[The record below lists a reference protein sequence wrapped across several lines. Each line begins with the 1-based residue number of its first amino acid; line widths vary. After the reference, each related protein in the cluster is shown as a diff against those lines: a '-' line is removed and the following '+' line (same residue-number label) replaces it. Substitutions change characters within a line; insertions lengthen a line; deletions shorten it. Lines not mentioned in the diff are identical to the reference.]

1 VAIHLQRRTRR
12 QNQSI
17 QFFATLEKNMTV
29 DDDNRSAVIRRRQ
42 PNRLALLVVWMAVL
56 ISCSI
61 TPLVV
66 PSASA
71 CSIAA
76 RNPNT
81 KFVRFTGK
89 AVKHDLTL
97 DGVSPTYRW
106 TFVISKW
113 DPSSKVKRRK
123 PGAQIR
129 VSVIEAPPVGATTTS
144 VPNGTY
150 NSCADVQFGIE
161 TVYKQNRS
169 YDVTAAEADSIP
181 GMYYVTHFVGLVQP
195 AR

>member
-1 VAIHLQRRTRR
+1 MTSHEDNKNAVPPARRPSR
-12 QNQSI
+12 
-17 QFFATLEKNMTV
+17 LVLLMT
-29 DDDNRSAVIRRRQ
+29 
-42 PNRLALLVVWMAVL
+42 WMAVV
-56 ISCSI
+56 ISSSL
-61 TPLVV
+61 TPMVV

-81 KFVRFTGK
+81 KFVRFIGK

-113 DPSSKVKRRK
+113 DPSSNAKRRK

-129 VSVIEAPPVGATTTS
+129 VSIIEAPPVGTTTTTA
-144 VPNGTY
+144 PNGTI
-150 NSCADVQFGIE
+150 NSCADIQFGIE

-195 AR
+195 ARSTK